1 MDVSSEARADI
12 EAGLVP
18 EGWTPSSADGT
29 AHEALERTWA
39 DPSGLIGRL
48 CALQND
54 TLGIRI
60 MATAFAFFLIGG
72 LLSLL
77 MRIQLA
83 LPENDFIG
91 PDTYNQF
98 FTMHGS
104 TMMYLFAVPMLE
116 GFAILILPFL
126 LGNREMPFPRLG
138 VFSYFTF
145 LFGGILFYTSFLF
158 GSAPDAGWFAYT
170 PLSGPEFS
178 PGLGMDFWLLA
189 LSVAEI
195 GAIAAGVEIII
206 AILKMRA
213 PGMTISRM
221 PLFAWAA
228 LVMAFSILF
237 AFTPLIVGSLLLE
250 LDRQVGTRFFDPTA
264 GGSTILWQHLFWI
277 FGHPEVYI
285 QFIPAAG
292 MVSMI
297 IPVFARRPIA
307 AYPLIAMSMVAIGFI
322 SFGLWV
328 HHMFTVGL
336 PQVAM
341 TFFAVA
347 SILVALPS
355 GIQTIAWIT
364 TIWAGRP
371 VWKTPFL
378 FVVGSLIIFVL
389 GGITGVM
396 VGSPPFD
403 WQVHDTFFV
412 VAHFHYVLIGGVT
425 FPIFAA
431 LYYWLPKFTGKL
443 LNETLGRWHFWLL
456 FIGFNLTFF
465 PMHIAGILGMARRIY
480 TYPAGLDLELSN
492 LIATGGSFLQ
502 AAGILIFLVNLVYS
516 RFKGEAAGNNPWS
529 ADSLEWA
536 TTSPPPNY
544 GFAVLPIV
552 RSRHPLWD
560 QAQLHVGSDRMQQLV
575 QALGE
580 WPTRWRAALI
590 TSTQDA
596 RPEEVFRVAG
606 PSIWPFAAAVCMT
619 VIFTAEVFRLHLL
632 TLVGVGGLVISIA
645 GWHWPERS
653 PTTAEEEAIFARKYG
668 VAIYA
673 NGSRAVSRAAMQLT
687 VLLLAIALASFL
699 FSYFYIRLEH
709 SEWPP
714 AGVAGPPALLWPA
727 VSSAILLLSGAAMA
741 WAQRG
746 IQNDNESRLQTGLA
760 VTFVLGA
767 AALAVQLYDYSRLP
781 FNWQDNAYGS
791 LFYVLGGFAFLW
803 LVSAL
808 IINGFLQYWA
818 WEGRYSAWRRWA
830 IENGAL
836 FWFAMIAGWLIIFAT
851 LYLGPHLT

>member
-1 MDVSSEARADI
+1 MEVTREERPNIQTSI
-12 EAGLVP
+12 VP
-18 EGWTPSSADGT
+18 EGQTPVTAGTT
-29 AHEALERTWA
+29 AHQALERVWD
-39 DPSGLIGRL
+39 DPPGFIGRL

-54 TLGIRI
+54 TLGKRI
-60 MATAFAFFLIGG
+60 MGTAFAFFLIGG
-72 LLSLL
+72 LLSLF
-77 MRIQLA
+77 MRLQLA
-83 LPENDFIG
+83 IPENDLLG

-116 GFAILILPFL
+116 GFTILILPFL
-126 LGNREMPFPRLG
+126 LGSREMPFPRLG

-221 PLFAWAA
+221 PLFAWAT

-250 LDRQVGTRFFDPTA
+250 LDRQFGTRFFDPTA
-264 GGSTILWQHLFWI
+264 GGSTLLWQHLFWI

-285 QFIPAAG
+285 QFVPAAG

-297 IPVFARRPIA
+297 VPVFARRPAA
-307 AYPLIAMSMVAIGFI
+307 AYPFVATSLVAIGFI

-336 PQVAM
+336 PQAAM

-347 SILVALPS
+347 SILIALPS
-355 GIQTIAWIT
+355 GVQVFAWMA

-371 VWKTPFL
+371 VWKTPFF
-378 FVVGSLIIFVL
+378 FVVGSLIIFIL

-403 WQVHDTFFV
+403 WQVHDSFFV
-412 VAHFHYVLIGGVT
+412 VAHFHYVLVGGVT

-431 LYYWLPKFTGKL
+431 LYYWLPKFSGKL

-465 PMHIAGILGMARRIY
+465 PMHIAGIQGMARRVY
-480 TYPAGLDLELSN
+480 TYPADMGLDLAN
-492 LIATGGSFLQ
+492 LIATGGTFLQ
-502 AAGILIFLVNLVYS
+502 AAGILVFLANLVYS
-516 RFKGEAAGNNPWS
+516 HYKGEAAGNNPWS

-544 GFAVLPIV
+544 GFAVMPIV
-552 RSRHPLWD
+552 RSRHPLWE
-560 QAQLHVGSDRMQQLV
+560 QAELHQGNERVEKLV
-575 QALGE
+575 HALSL
-580 WPTRWRAALI
+580 WPTKWRAALI
-590 TSTQDA
+590 TSAQDA

-606 PSIWPFAAAVCMT
+606 PSIWPFAAAVTMT

-632 TLVGVGGLVISIA
+632 TLVGVLGLVISII
-645 GWHWPERS
+645 GWHWPEKA
-653 PTTAEEEAIFARKYG
+653 PTTAEEEAAFAREHG
-668 VAIYA
+668 IPVYA
-673 NGSRAVSRAAMQLT
+673 NGSRAVSRSAMLLT
-687 VLLLAIALASFL
+687 ILLLAIALSSFL
-699 FSYFYIRLEH
+699 FSYFYIRIEH

-714 AGVAGPPALLWPA
+714 AGIAEPPALLLPA
-727 VSSAILLLSGAAMA
+727 VAAAILLASGAAMA
-741 WAQRG
+741 WAQRA
-746 IQNDNESRLQTGLA
+746 IEQNRRRRLQIRLA
-760 VTFVLGA
+760 IAFALGI
-767 AALAVQLYDYSRLP
+767 AALAVQLYDYSQLP
-781 FNWQDNAYGS
+781 FDWQGHAYGS
-791 LFYVLGGFAFLW
+791 LFYVLGGFAILW
-803 LVSAL
+803 LLTAL
-808 IINGFLQYWA
+808 IMNGMIQFWA
-818 WEGRYSAWRRWA
+818 WQRRYSARHRWTV
-830 IENGAL
+830 ENAAL
-836 FWFAMIAGWLIIFAT
+836 YWFAMTAGWLITFAT
-851 LYLGPHLT
+851 LYLSPHLT